1 MNKKGQIGAVI
12 EGIVGILI
20 LLAMLPLLFQIGD
33 IAKPQKDI
41 VVNNTAVEQAK
52 NLLSQL
58 EICQKNYE
66 DLNKSVITKNDL
78 LDLTSVVKSINQNV
92 MNIYEMNTSYIEN
105 HISLTIEIT
114 ITLTLMF
121 SLGIFTLLDATI
133 FKFELAKGLFRT
145 VKRRFTKDE

>member
-1 MNKKGQIGAVI
+1 MNKKGQIGVVI

-92 MNIYEMNTSYIEN
+92 MNIYEMNSSYIE
-105 HISLTIEIT
+105 
-114 ITLTLMF
+114 
-121 SLGIFTLLDATI
+121 
-133 FKFELAKGLFRT
+133 
-145 VKRRFTKDE
+145 